1 MTTQPEL
8 PFDSFVGVGEPVP
21 VAPEVPAET
30 PEVPDEVPDVVAD
43 VAPVTEEAPAT
54 PAPAPVTP
62 APPTP
67 DLDQERRNLERQR
80 REHEDLLERD
90 KVIRELEQEAIQMEQ
105 RLMDQGLASSE
116 AKQQTMGHLQN
127 RVNEIESQRH
137 IQAQGRIQQGKRNA
151 SIHYAKKYNLGLDAL
166 QNLERAETPD
176 EMESRAKGMFETAKL
191 QRENAELRARLAPQQ
206 EFDTNTPTPAAS
218 TNEER
223 LLDQYLAG
231 DRSDAA
237 TAAAAKLLGIR

>member
-67 DLDQERRNLERQR
+67 ALVTLKSPKSVALPVDAI
-80 REHEDLLERD
+80 
-90 KVIRELEQEAIQMEQ
+90 VI
-105 RLMDQGLASSE
+105 
-116 AKQQTMGHLQN
+116 
-127 RVNEIESQRH
+127 
-137 IQAQGRIQQGKRNA
+137 
-151 SIHYAKKYNLGLDAL
+151 Y
-166 QNLERAETPD
+166 
-176 EMESRAKGMFETAKL
+176 
-191 QRENAELRARLAPQQ
+191 
-206 EFDTNTPTPAAS
+206 
-218 TNEER
+218 
-223 LLDQYLAG
+223 
-231 DRSDAA
+231 
-237 TAAAAKLLGIR
+237 